1 MDTNVTGIINLYPLV
16 KSAGAKPVF
25 NDTSHGSGFMYNPCV
40 GFSMAS
46 SNIGNQSCTND
57 LLCLEVPTKKY
68 YGLAAAG
75 SANFVYVKPDD
86 LFIYY
91 NSNSAINRTFVVK
104 LICDENEA
112 HGKFIYVAEPKMY
125 YYIFDFISMCAC
137 PGKCLNKT
145 MLPDKWVKTDSVCV
159 YRQPRSGK
167 VLNLQGLDAPLKV
180 AIDEHI
186 TYYYNPC
193 DKLNMG
199 DECNDVTVC
208 QQDLSTS
215 PPTYR
220 GAGSKEPD
228 LIEED
233 GNIVLHYPSV
243 DGGKCF
249 EVTLICDEAVNKPIL
264 ISDGNNKMVLKSK
277 NACIQ

>member
-1 MDTNVTGIINLYPLV
+1 
-16 KSAGAKPVF
+16 
-25 NDTSHGSGFMYNPCV
+25 
-40 GFSMAS
+40 
-46 SNIGNQSCTND
+46 
-57 LLCLEVPTKKY
+57 
-68 YGLAAAG
+68 
-75 SANFVYVKPDD
+75 
-86 LFIYY
+86 
-91 NSNSAINRTFVVK
+91 
-104 LICDENEA
+104 
-112 HGKFIYVAEPKMY
+112 
-125 YYIFDFISMCAC
+125 
-137 PGKCLNKT
+137 

-167 VLNLQGLDAPLKV
+167 VLNLQGLDTPLKV
-180 AIDEHI
+180 AIDEYT

-215 PPTYR
+215 P
-220 GAGSKEPD
+220 D
-228 LIEED
+228 LREED

-249 EVTLICDEAVNKPIL
+249 EMTLICDEAVNEPIL